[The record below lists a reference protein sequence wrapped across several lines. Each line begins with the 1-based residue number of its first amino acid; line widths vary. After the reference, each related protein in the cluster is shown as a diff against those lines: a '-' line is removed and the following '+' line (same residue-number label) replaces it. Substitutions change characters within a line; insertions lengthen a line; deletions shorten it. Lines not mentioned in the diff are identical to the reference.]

1 MRILIANDDGVTAPG
16 IAALYDALADH
27 ADCVVIAPDQDKSGA
42 SSSLT
47 LDRPLHP
54 QRLDNG
60 FISLNGT
67 PTDCVHLGLNG
78 LLEELP
84 DMVVSGIN
92 LGANLGDDVLY
103 SGTVAAAIEGRFLKG
118 PAFAF
123 SLVSRLTDNLPT
135 AMHFA
140 RLLVSAHE
148 RLAVPPRTVLNV
160 NIPNLPLDRDPTDP
174 PRAPRPCRRTGEGG
188 QSARQ
193 GRLLDRRGRRC
204 RGWRAGDGFP
214 RGHARLRVDHS
225 VAAGPYLPRSLRR
238 PRRVAGRTDVMS
250 EDLHRRGIGMTS
262 QRTRERLIQ
271 RLYEEGLSNAHVLEV
286 IRRTPRHLFVD
297 EALSHRAY
305 EDTALPIGHNQTISQ
320 PFMVARMTE
329 LLLAAGPLDKV
340 MEIGTG
346 SGYQTAV
353 LAQLVERVFSVER
366 IQALQDKAKERLA
379 ELNLRNV
386 VFRWGDGWEG
396 WSALAPYNG
405 IIVTAAATEV
415 PQSLLDQLAPGGRL
429 VIPVGG
435 GEVQQLMLIVRTEDG
450 FSRQVLDSVRFV
462 PLLNGPIA

>member
-1 MRILIANDDGVTAPG
+1 M
-16 IAALYDALADH
+16 
-27 ADCVVIAPDQDKSGA
+27 
-42 SSSLT
+42 
-47 LDRPLHP
+47 
-54 QRLDNG
+54 
-60 FISLNGT
+60 
-67 PTDCVHLGLNG
+67 TD
-78 LLEELP
+78 EL
-84 DMVVSGIN
+84 M
-92 LGANLGDDVLY
+92 
-103 SGTVAAAIEGRFLKG
+103 
-118 PAFAF
+118 
-123 SLVSRLTDNLPT
+123 
-135 AMHFA
+135 
-140 RLLVSAHE
+140 
-148 RLAVPPRTVLNV
+148 
-160 NIPNLPLDRDPTDP
+160 
-174 PRAPRPCRRTGEGG
+174 
-188 QSARQ
+188 
-193 GRLLDRRGRRC
+193 
-204 RGWRAGDGFP
+204 
-214 RGHARLRVDHS
+214 
-225 VAAGPYLPRSLRR
+225 
-238 PRRVAGRTDVMS
+238 
-250 EDLHRRGIGMTS
+250 RRGIGMTS

-271 RLYEEGLSNAHVLEV
+271 RLYEEGLSNARVLEV

-366 IQALQDKAKERLA
+366 IQPLQDRAKERLG

-405 IIVTAAATEV
+405 IIVTAAAAEV

-435 GEVQQLMLIVRTEDG
+435 GEVQQLMLIVRNEDG

-462 PLLNGPIA
+462 PLLHGLQN